1 MAART
6 SISDGAS
13 VIRACVARREY
24 AEAVRRFE
32 ILARALRPRDRT
44 DVAADIAQHGGA
56 EAGQALAKS
65 FARAPCYLCKEG
77 RMTCDVCGGAST
89 FAANG
94 RFCETCNGAGHS
106 PCMFCGGSG
115 FLPMENIPR
124 SIVPPAARMRLEWTA
139 RLLRQVVRDVSA
151 LSREGAPSSSLREWI
166 RLFHAAERIQ
176 AILEGTGPALATQDG
191 GGEEHARSV
200 KLADE
205 CNRLTRKCRR
215 ILAAGILRVCRA
227 KARAEEPGS
236 QRRIMWERQSDFYEP
251 LARGPSG

>member
-6 SISDGAS
+6 TIAGCASD
-13 VIRACVARREY
+13 IRACVARREY

-32 ILARALRPRDRT
+32 ILARLLRPRDRS
-44 DVAADIAQHGGA
+44 DVAADITQRGGA
-56 EAGQALAKS
+56 AAGQALAKA

-106 PCMFCGGSG
+106 PCLFCGGTG
-115 FLPMENIPR
+115 FLPMENVPR
-124 SIVPPAARMRLEWTA
+124 SIVLPAARMRLEWTA
-139 RLLRQVVRDVSA
+139 RLLRQVVRDVSN
-151 LSREGAPSSSLREWI
+151 LSREGATPSPLRDWI

-176 AILEGTGPALATQDG
+176 AILEDTLPALATQDG
-191 GGEEHARSV
+191 GGEEHARSE

-205 CNRLTRKCRR
+205 CDRLARKCRR
-215 ILAAGILRVCRA
+215 ILAAGILKVCRA
-227 KARAEEPGS
+227 KAQTEEPGS
-236 QRRIMWERQSDFYEP
+236 QRRIMWERQSDYYEP
-251 LARGPSG
+251 LARGSSS